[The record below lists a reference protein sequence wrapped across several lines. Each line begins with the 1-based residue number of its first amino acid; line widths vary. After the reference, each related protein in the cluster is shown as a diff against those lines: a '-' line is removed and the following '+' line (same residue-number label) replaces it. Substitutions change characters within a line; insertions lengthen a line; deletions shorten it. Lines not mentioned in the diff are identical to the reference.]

1 METIVGIDLG
11 TTNCSVTAINAEGK
25 TKSIKNKHNEYITPS
40 AVYFCKKEKEIIV
53 GKDAKEKSNTD
64 PENLVL
70 FVKREMGKAKDKVRE
85 NRVDGSYNPYK
96 FWGTTYSPEQ
106 ISAMILSQLKK
117 DAEKELGRE
126 VKKAVI
132 TCPAYF
138 VAFFSASPK

>member
-64 PENLVL
+64 PEN
-70 FVKREMGKAKDKVRE
+70 
-85 NRVDGSYNPYK
+85 
-96 FWGTTYSPEQ
+96 
-106 ISAMILSQLKK
+106 
-117 DAEKELGRE
+117 
-126 VKKAVI
+126 
-132 TCPAYF
+132 
-138 VAFFSASPK
+138 